1 VSDIGCGSGWNAP
14 DMSPWLHEAL
24 QESSQIYYGNE
35 MGGLGEGGS
44 IPLMGLLS
52 QMWPKA
58 QFVITGILGPASNAH
73 GPN

>member
-1 VSDIGCGSGWNAP
+1 MSCGAGWNAP
-14 DMSPWLHEAL
+14 DMSSWLQDAL
-24 QESSQIYYGNE
+24 KESSQIYYGNE

-52 QMWPKA
+52 EMWPKA
-58 QFVITGILGPASNAH
+58 QFVITGVLGPASNAH